1 MLSLPLFH
9 RIAGKRVVVIGAGD
23 MADAKRRLIERAG
36 GICCG
41 ETEAHHADLG
51 FVALDDARVAEI
63 AARRLKAQ
71 GLLVNVADRPDLCDF
86 TLPSVLDR
94 EPVQIAIGTSG
105 ASAGL
110 AKHIRLR
117 LETLLPQ
124 SLGQLAEALAAV
136 RDRMRAHYPDGNQ
149 RRKALDAALSPNGF
163 LDPMQ
168 EASAGRVEA
177 WLGRASPPAGSRTE
191 TINITSADPDD
202 LTLRQAR
209 LLGEADLVVFAPTI
223 AEPILVRARADAVRR
238 TLADYNARDPD
249 EPPPGLTIILTDRAF

>member
-9 RIAGKRVVVIGAGD
+9 RVAGKQIVVIGDGD

-36 GICCG
+36 GICCT
-41 ETEAHHADLG
+41 ETEAHHAALG
-51 FVALDDARVAEI
+51 FVALDNARAAEI

-124 SLGQLAEALAAV
+124 SLGQLAEALATA
-136 RDRMRAHYPDGNQ
+136 RDRMRTRFPDGDQ
-149 RRKALDAALSPNGF
+149 RRKALDAALAPEGM
-163 LDPMQ
+163 LDPLQ
-168 EASAGRVEA
+168 DGSVGKVEEWLAGA
-177 WLGRASPPAGSRTE
+177 APPVGNRIE
-191 TINITSADPDD
+191 TVSITSADPDD

-209 LLGEADLVVFAPTI
+209 LLGEADLVVFAPEISETI
-223 AEPILVRARADAVRR
+223 LIRARADAVRR
-238 TLADYNARDPD
+238 PLADYDARDPD
-249 EPPPGLTIILTDRAF
+249 EGHQGLTIILTG